1 MIEVNLINGYY
12 GLETELQHELGILV
26 IIALAIIITII
37 VLTIIKFIKDKKDY
51 GVEIEKV

>member
-37 VLTIIKFIKDKKDY
+37 VLTIIKFIKDKKD
-51 GVEIEKV
+51 